1 MEDDGLGME
10 RRWRRR
16 KEWIHSTLTAEASS
30 RDVIA
35 AAAATFTH
43 SENLIGPY
51 RRSGRGPATESLR
64 PAADLKPDLTAPGAE
79 IVIAR
84 WRPPKRPTD
93 VPSVSELASGT
104 SYASPAVAGAI
115 ALMLSH
121 DPTLT
126 QNDIRTM
133 LRATAS
139 PWVAKVQIAFKKRE
153 VDEQNIS
160 GKGLLNIEAA
170 LNRVKTRVG
179 P

>member
-1 MEDDGLGME
+1 M
-10 RRWRRR
+10 
-16 KEWIHSTLTAEASS
+16 
-30 RDVIA
+30 
-35 AAAATFTH
+35 
-43 SENLIGPY
+43 
-51 RRSGRGPATESLR
+51 
-64 PAADLKPDLTAPGAE
+64 
-79 IVIAR
+79 
-84 WRPPKRPTD
+84 
-93 VPSVSELASGT
+93 SELASGT